1 VGQAFN
7 ANGEQLPEMNYA
19 DNARTSLSRPL
30 PYSLRVLFSIFF
42 CVACSRHPTASPPAG
57 TGPPVLTMMPTGENP
72 ADLAFLLSTLD
83 QYRKRT
89 AVQIDVPAA
98 YDSVDDR
105 IRLLEDL
112 FAKRSPEPD
121 ICEIDNIW
129 PGLLA
134 DDLVDLKPYLGDEM
148 TAIDKSLLEAFTV
161 NGRLVALPEF
171 VETGVLYYRTDL
183 LKKYGYRRPP
193 ETWDELGRMA
203 KIIQDG
209 ERKAGAKDFWGYVW
223 QGDEGEPLNCNAL
236 EWQRAEGAEL
246 INRAGT
252 ICANSAA
259 AESALRRARS
269 WVATISPPGVVEY
282 DEEDSRNIWLAGSAA
297 FARGWLD
304 LYQPSQSSALLA
316 TRFSTAHMPAGSKG
330 YGWMFG
336 GMGLAVSRYSRNPKA
351 AVEVV
356 RYLISSAVQR
366 QRLLASGNVPT
377 RTILLSDAILL
388 QKTGFN
394 GWLSQ
399 HWREGMFARPS
410 AQTGKKYAAVS
421 RAYSKA
427 VHRVIS
433 GKEDAHQALAKLQVE
448 LVSLLQSPRVAS
460 AKQ

>member
-1 VGQAFN
+1 
-7 ANGEQLPEMNYA
+7 MNYA
-19 DNARTSLSRPL
+19 DNARMSIRRPL
-30 PYSLRVLFSIFF
+30 PYSLCVLFSICF
-42 CVACSRHPTASPPAG
+42 CAACSRNPAALPPALIMMS
-57 TGPPVLTMMPTGENP
+57 TGQNP
-72 ADLAFLLSTLD
+72 ADRAFVLSALD
-83 QYRKRT
+83 QYRNKTGVR
-89 AVQIDVPAA
+89 INVPGA
-98 YDSVDDR
+98 YDSMDDR
-105 IRLLEDL
+105 LKLFEDL
-112 FAKRSPEPD
+112 FAKRSSEPD

-134 DDLVDLKPYLGDEM
+134 NDLVDLKPYLGDEM

-161 NGRLVALPEF
+161 EGRLVALPEH

-183 LKKYGYRRPP
+183 LKKYGYQRPP

-203 KIIQDG
+203 QVIQDG

-223 QGDEGEPLNCNAL
+223 QGAEGEPLNCNAL

-246 INRAGT
+246 IDRHGA
-252 ICANSAA
+252 ICANSPA

-269 WVATISPPGVVEY
+269 WVGTISPPGVVEY

-304 LYQPSQSSALLA
+304 FYQPSQSSALLA

-330 YGWMFG
+330 YAWIFG

-356 RYLISSAVQR
+356 RYLISSTVQR
-366 QRLLASGNVPT
+366 QRLAAGTVPS
-377 RTILLSDAILL
+377 RTSLLSDMTLL
-388 QKTGFN
+388 QNTGFN
-394 GWLSQ
+394 GWLSE

-410 AQTGKKYAAVS
+410 AQTGKKYGAIS

-427 VHRVIS
+427 VHNVIS
-433 GKEDAHQALAKLQVE
+433 GKQDAHQALAQLQTA
-448 LVSLLQSPRVAS
+448 LVSILQSPSVSA